1 VTVAKPIGGG
11 LPLGAILGSSKVAD
25 VWTYGVHGTTFG
37 GNPVACAAGLAV
49 LNTLTTHEMQAH
61 INAMSE
67 YLFAKLKDIQQE
79 FSVIKEVRGMG
90 LMIGI
95 ELHRESAPVVDA
107 MLAKGVLAN
116 ATAATV
122 VRILPP
128 LILSEKEADTFLTVF
143 QEVLTNL

>member
-1 VTVAKPIGGG
+1 GG
-11 LPLGAILGSSKVAD
+11 LPLGAILGSNKVAD

-49 LNTLTTHEMQAH
+49 LCAVSSPEMQAH
-61 INAMSE
+61 INAISE
-67 YLFAKLKDIQQE
+67 YLFSKLRDFQKKYP
-79 FSVIKEVRGMG
+79 VIKEVRGMG

-95 ELHRESAPVVDA
+95 ELHSESAPVVDA

-116 ATAATV
+116 ATASTV

-128 LILSEKEADTFLTVF
+128 FILSEKEADEFLQIF
-143 QEVLTNL
+143 EEVLSTKAD